1 MKFLERWKGWF
12 YSGLLMVIVGSSI
25 PVVGL
30 IFLLIEPSNLDVNMN
45 PSFFDYLSRYLV
57 GGLPFLIWGTVQMYT
72 SYIKRNDV
80 TYFAHGVMFIDA
92 KSLQSLLDDG
102 IIEGKGTY
110 MEPYYIVKREYN
122 IGLIRMRDIE
132 DFLLIEGMN
141 IPILII
147 FKCENIIIDYN
158 IFKKVKIRES
168 HNLTLKNN
176 TIEFLHLIN
185 AYFDLRE
192 NNDVKKIR
200 EVYP

>member
-1 MKFLERWKGWF
+1 VKLLERWKGAF
-12 YSGLLMVIVGSSI
+12 YSGLLLVIVGLSV

-30 IFLLIEPSNLDVNMN
+30 IFFFIEPSNQDTM
-45 PSFFDYLSRYLV
+45 FFDYLSRYLI
-57 GGLPFLIWGTVQMYT
+57 GGLPLLIWGIVQMYT
-72 SYIKRNDV
+72 SYKHREDI
-80 TYFAHGVMFIDA
+80 TYFAHGVLFIDT
-92 KSLQSLLDDG
+92 KSLKGLLNDG

-122 IGLIRMRDIE
+122 IGLIRIRDIE
-132 DFLLIEGMN
+132 DFLLIEGWN
-141 IPILII
+141 IPVLII

-192 NNDVKKIR
+192 NNDIKKLR
-200 EVYP
+200 EVFP